1 MAEQSFSHDYHAAP
15 GRALELLA
23 PAKNLEV
30 GTAAL
35 MAGADAIYIG
45 GSGFGARAAAGS
57 SCAPTPAKHHAETPS
72 RAVYQYPPQSFLY
85 TYPYDTQP
93 PPPPQ

>member
-1 MAEQSFSHDYHAAP
+1 MAEQSFSHDYQAAP

-45 GSGFGARAAAGS
+45 GTGFGARAAAGNS
-57 SCAPTPAKHHAETPS
+57 MADIAALCTLAHRLGA
-72 RAVYQYPPQSFLY
+72 RV
-85 TYPYDTQP
+85 
-93 PPPPQ
+93 